1 MLVSPDMESLLPRV
15 QAPGSSEDLEGA
27 LLMLLASPTDA
38 SWPQGSV
45 PALLPVLLLTGMKAE
60 ILLCLLL

>member
-1 MLVSPDMESLLPRV
+1 MGSLLPWA

-45 PALLPVLLLTGMKAE
+45 PALLPMLLLTAMKAE